1 MVKKSN
7 AHESDLK
14 ILMNAPVGRSV
25 WVDGNRYIVKRF
37 NGMQKDRKPLCM
49 SCVFRDGCG
58 ARLCKYARACMAH
71 LRPDRESVYFGK
83 EGV

>member
-1 MVKKSN
+1 MRKKSN
-7 AHESDLK
+7 DHESDMRK
-14 ILMNAPVGRSV
+14 LMCTPIGRSV
-25 WVDGNRYIVKRF
+25 RVGGNKYVVKRF

-49 SCVFRDGCG
+49 SCVFRDGYG
-58 ARLCKYARACMAH
+58 ARKCPYARACMAH